1 MSFPLVSMCG
11 SYHATKDWYP
21 RCASSWDRIQGTEET
36 YVLDDGSLTEDDC
49 SLIRQVGCKIIEG
62 EKIEKRVSKKIET
75 YSALKKMRERSSTFR
90 KVVDTNVLFGGGDKI
105 LLVDSDVYVRG
116 KVRVPADAPDF
127 LYVTAD
133 VSGYRGRAMLPLS
146 YPMVVGFNAGFV
158 FWSPSKVDLRFLN
171 KIAENYLLQV
181 QNEFWTEQ
189 SAWSALAGRADSKGA
204 FDGRDVCNVGGLQKR
219 SPQEV
224 KENVTKWFGSNIPV
238 EDPSVIEKIVEG
250 TSVVHFPGPGK
261 KWIEDFAV
269 PRDDADQVRTLRWEP
284 VENANLFERSLL
296 ALRMAWSNRQ

>member
-1 MSFPLVSMCG
+1 MCG
-11 SYHATKDWYP
+11 SYHASKDWYP
-21 RCASSWDRIQGTEET
+21 RCVSSWDRIQETEAIF
-36 YVLDDGSLTEDDC
+36 VLDDGSLTEDDC
-49 SLIRQVGCKIIEG
+49 DLIRQVGHEIIE
-62 EKIEKRVSKKIET
+62 EKEIEKKVSDKIEP
-75 YSALKKMRERSSTFR
+75 YPALGKMRERSNTFR
-90 KVVDTNVLFGGGDKI
+90 KVVDTNVLFGGEEKI

-116 KVRVPADAPDF
+116 KVRVPADAPNF

-133 VSGYRGRAMLPLS
+133 VSGYRGRALLPLFHS
-146 YPMVVGFNAGFV
+146 MVVGFNAGFV
-158 FWSPSKVDLRFLN
+158 FWSPSKVDLEFLN
-171 KIAENYLLQV
+171 EIAENYLLWV

-224 KENVTKWFGSNIPV
+224 KDNVTKWFGRSIPV

-261 KWIEDFAV
+261 KWMEDFAV

-296 ALRMAWSNRQ
+296 ALRMAWSNRR